1 MSFNTYLDTIR
12 IEQAKKLLMEDK
24 LKVYQVC
31 EKVGYKNIDYFHS
44 KFKKYV
50 GVSPL
55 NYKKQVESGK
65 VKELV

>member
-31 EKVGYKNIDYFHS
+31 DKIGYKNIDYFHR
-44 KFKKYV
+44 
-50 GVSPL
+50 VSPL

-65 VKELV
+65 IS